1 MKQRRVRTV
10 ASLLAATMML
20 SGVCTQV
27 QAGSLSSVLPSAG
40 IGLTL
45 GGTSLTE
52 VRNTALTKKT
62 NTTSA
67 TASVAQVSKLKKV
80 VESAS
85 AKTLVKTKATAT
97 DTSSIAIAST
107 SIAGAFGIDTSSVM
121 SAVTALATNS
131 SSLAGTNIIRTNI
144 VSIDEGDTAVSPTIA
159 EEETLQALMAQEETV
174 SEETTSVV
182 ELATVSAEETL
193 DAEAEALKSM
203 DITET
208 ALKSTDVSANEP
220 EEEETEEADPEHFSN
235 LVIAN
240 VNDYVNVRD
249 LPSEEGNIVGKLYD
263 DSVGTFISET
273 DGWYLIQSGNTTG
286 YVKGEFCVTGED
298 AIALAKEVGTRMA
311 TVTTTTLKV
320 RQDPSTEAVV
330 LGLVPIDEDLV
341 VTEELDGWVKVNIE
355 EGDGYVSTDYVNLW
369 TDFVTAESKEEEEAR
384 LAKEKAERE
393 AARKA
398 AAAAQAAA
406 QKKQQSSSGSTP
418 AATQTVTSGGSEAG
432 IAVAN
437 YALQFVGNPYV
448 YGGTSLTNG
457 ADCSGFVMSVY
468 ANFGVSLPH
477 SSKADRSVGSA
488 VASLAEAQPGD
499 LICYSGHVALYIGNG
514 QIVHASTSRT
524 GIIVSSASYRTP
536 LAIRRIF

>member
-27 QAGSLSSVLPSAG
+27 QAGNLSSVLPSAG

-62 NTTSA
+62 NTASA

-193 DAEAEALKSM
+193 EAEAEALKSM

-488 VASLAEAQPGD
+488 VGSLAEAQPGD